1 MQRTLQEWVAILDQ
15 VDLPILQGTRE
26 SLESLERAGSDV
38 SGAKVAGI
46 VLPDPMLV
54 LRTMR
59 MANSGRGSRFAQPVL
74 TVEHAV
80 MMIGLSAS
88 FGRMLAASTVEAVL
102 APDVR
107 AGLFGVAA
115 RASHAAF
122 QARDWA
128 FRRLD
133 MNAEEVYTAAL
144 LQELAAMLLWV
155 SAPEQMQ
162 ALMGLYRRKARE
174 EAEREV
180 FGCTLDSLSLE
191 LARAWSLPPLIA
203 AAQQP
208 HECDTHVRPRLV
220 SLARRLARNAESGW
234 YEEALQ
240 EDIAGVADAL
250 KSSLDET
257 VARAHRVAAEVARV
271 RVFTGAS
278 PAACWLPLLPGAWP
292 DDADTGGEEVVAP
305 VVAAKQQDPCY
316 LAIAQIAAH
325 LDGTLTLNDLMKLV
339 VKGMRD
345 GIKLKRIVFA
355 LLTPDRKHL
364 RARFV
369 VGAGEDSP
377 LKQFQFDMGVPDLIS
392 KLMEKQQAFWLS
404 DETRP
409 RVQPLLGGELLRI
422 TEGRPFYVMSVSL
435 HGKTV
440 GMFYADGGDQPL
452 DAKGYGMF
460 KTLCTQAASGM
471 AHLAKS

>member
-15 VDLPILQGTRE
+15 IDLPILQGTRE
-26 SLESLERAGSDV
+26 SLELLERAGSDV

-88 FGRMLAASTVEAVL
+88 FGRMLAAPTVEAAL
-102 APDVR
+102 EPDVR

-133 MNAEEVYTAAL
+133 MNVEEVYTAAL
-144 LQELAAMLLWV
+144 LQELAAMLLWI

-162 ALMGLYRRKARE
+162 ALIGLYRRKARE

-191 LARAWSLPPLIA
+191 LARAWNLPPLIA

-208 HECDTHVRPRLV
+208 HECDIHVRPRLV
-220 SLARRLARNAESGW
+220 SLARKLARNAERGW

-257 VARAHRVAAEVARV
+257 VARVHRVAAEVART

-278 PAACWLPLLPGAWP
+278 PAACWLPLLSGAWP
-292 DDADTGGEEVVAP
+292 DDEDTGEEVIMP
-305 VVAAKQQDPCY
+305 VEAEQQDHCRS
-316 LAIAQIAAH
+316 AIAQIAAH

-355 LLTPDRKHL
+355 LLTQDRKQL

-409 RVQPLLGGELLRI
+409 RVQALLGGELLRI
-422 TEGRPFYVMSVSL
+422 TEGRPFYVMSVSV

-440 GMFYADGGDQPL
+440 GMFYADGDDQPL
-452 DAKGYGMF
+452 DANGYGMF